1 VRPWWRKRGTIVK
14 RLLQGYFV
22 PAGDLQRVKVINDC
36 QGIEL
41 VQAGYN
47 IAIFNVRQSADVQ
60 NEIRPAAL
68 GGDFKAGRFHIPV
81 R

>member
-1 VRPWWRKRGTIVK
+1 
-14 RLLQGYFV
+14 
-22 PAGDLQRVKVINDC
+22 
-36 QGIEL
+36 

-47 IAIFNVRQSADVQ
+47 IAIFNVRQPADVQ
-60 NEIRPAAL
+60 DEIRPAAL